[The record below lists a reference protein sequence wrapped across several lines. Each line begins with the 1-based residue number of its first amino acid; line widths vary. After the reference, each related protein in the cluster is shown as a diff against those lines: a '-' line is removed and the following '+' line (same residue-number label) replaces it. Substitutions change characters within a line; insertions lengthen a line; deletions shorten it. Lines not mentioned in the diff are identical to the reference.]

1 MVPFFKKQQLLK
13 CHLLKHSADPVV
25 QKLYEARAKRE
36 QQQSQSKK
44 PVVKKTWRPCVE
56 LESLLSE
63 AVHCKRFTADCRG
76 AGDTRGLGF
85 TRSKLRRDT
94 PKTEERAQ
102 ILAIIDE
109 LERKKGFFTAFA
121 WNKTANG
128 CTGTMCWNKT
138 GIERQLSTSSLMFCG
153 TSS

>member
-1 MVPFFKKQQLLK
+1 M
-13 CHLLKHSADPVV
+13 
-25 QKLYEARAKRE
+25 
-36 QQQSQSKK
+36 
-44 PVVKKTWRPCVE
+44 E

-94 PKTEERAQ
+94 PQAEERAQ
-102 ILAIIDE
+102 ILAIFDE
-109 LERKKGFFTAFA
+109 LERKKGIFTAFG

-138 GIERQLSTSSLMFCG
+138 GIGRQLSTSSLMFCG
-153 TSS
+153 SSS